1 MSGKFELKRSPNG
14 EFHFHLLGDSGHTI
28 LSSETYK
35 ARASAQNGI
44 ESVRKNSAEDHR
56 FERKTSTS
64 GRPYFVLKARNGE
77 IIGQSQMFSTA
88 EQMEDGISQVKRDA
102 PAASVSDLSHT

>member
-1 MSGKFELKRSPNG
+1 MSGKFELKRGANG
-14 EFHFHLLGDSGHTI
+14 EFHFHLMAESGQVI
-28 LSSETYK
+28 LSSESYK

-44 ESVRKNSAEDHR
+44 ESVRKNAAENHR

-77 IIGQSQMFSTA
+77 IIGQSQMFSSSDL
-88 EQMEDGISQVKRDA
+88 MEAGIAQVKHDA
-102 PAASVSDLSHT
+102 PLASVSDLSH

>member
-14 EFHFHLLGDSGHTI
+14 EFHFHLLTDAGQVI

-77 IIGQSQMFSTA
+77 IIGQSQMFSSSDL
-88 EQMEDGISQVKRDA
+88 MEAGITQVKHDA
-102 PAASVSDLSHT
+102 PAASVSDLSH

>member
-14 EFHFHLLGDSGHTI
+14 EFHFHLLADSGHII

-77 IIGQSQMFSTA
+77 IIGQSQMFSNA
-88 EQMEDGISQVKRDA
+88 EQMEDGIQQVKRDA
-102 PAASVSDLSHT
+102 PAASVSDLSH

>member
-14 EFHFHLLGDSGHTI
+14 EFHFHLLADSGHI
-28 LSSETYK
+28 LLSSETYK

-44 ESVRKNSAEDHR
+44 ESVRKNSVEDHR

-88 EQMEDGISQVKRDA
+88 EQMEDGITQVKRDA
-102 PAASVSDLSHT
+102 PAASVSDLSH